1 MQRAFAA
8 EVYGISGDTIRD
20 RAMGGRRLRVWG
32 CRASVRTFAAIQS
45 PNERTAS
52 VRTFAAIQ
60 SPNERTANAGVG
72 EEKAAI
78 QSPNALTATTGVTYA
93 AI

>member
-1 MQRAFAA
+1 MQRALAA

-45 PNERTAS
+45 PNERTA
-52 VRTFAAIQ
+52 
-60 SPNERTANAGVG
+60 NAGVG